1 MKRVN
6 TRTLLATLLLLCC
19 NVAAAYNFEVD
30 GIYYNIIDFSGKAV
44 EVTNNGANN
53 SYKGQV
59 VIPESV
65 EYYGTIYRV
74 TSIGEYALNNCD
86 ELTSVVIPDCVTT
99 IGRYA
104 FNACDILS
112 SIIIP
117 NGVTTIEEGTFR
129 GSGIKSIEI
138 PASITTIKENA
149 FESCNNLTSIN
160 IPDNVTEIGKEI
172 FYYCNKL
179 AEVTIG
185 SGITTI
191 PAKAFIG
198 CSELRS
204 ITIPANITT
213 IEDYAFC
220 ACSNLARVTLG
231 SGVTSIGDNAFS
243 NCDRLKLIYNYSELS
258 LSKGWDDYGNVA
270 INAIVIITPDD
281 EEQYHFDGNYLFK
294 STDGKN
300 TLVLYTGKLI
310 SQISLPEKFNGQGYS
325 IGEKAFYNCS
335 EIEKFTIPEDVTGV
349 HNNAFEGTGWYKN
362 QNDGLIYKDNWL
374 LGPKNTKLNGM
385 FVVNEGTTG
394 IADEAFYC
402 GADFIGVIIPSSVK
416 YIGAR
421 AFDSCSSLMTATIS
435 SGAIGERAFDS
446 CRFLESVTLGEGV
459 TYIGASAFSS
469 CNSLVDITLNEGITH
484 IGSNA
489 FECCGI
495 TSITIP
501 SSVRSM
507 GGYVFSSCNNLTNIV
522 LGEGITNITND
533 IFWDCDNIES
543 ITIPSTLKSIAE
555 WAFAYN
561 YKLKEVHISDIAAW
575 CNIDFNDSYTS
586 NPLYNT
592 EGLYLN
598 GEKIT
603 DLVIPEG
610 VTHIGDYAFY
620 GYEGLTSVTI
630 PGSVET
636 IGGHAFTSCTGITSL
651 TIGNG
656 VTTIGDGAFYECEG
670 LTNITIPESLTTIG
684 EMAFCRCYNL
694 KTVNNYS
701 DLIFKAGSE
710 DYGYIACY
718 ADNVTNNPTGGGSSD
733 GEDGPTE
740 IDGFTFAV
748 INGTKTLTGYTGE
761 STELTL
767 PANYNGDSYEIGD
780 EAFKY
785 NTNITS
791 VTIPSAVTKIGNKAF
806 FCCEELETVTL
817 GEGLEYIGSSAFEQC
832 YELNSVELNEGLK
845 EIGKC
850 AFGYCYDIETI
861 NVPQSVECIGNEVW
875 VGCNLREISVD
886 KNNTHYDSR
895 NGCNAIIESATGRLI
910 VGGANTVIPDGV
922 TAIGENAFSG
932 RRWIYQV
939 TIPTS
944 VVTIEEYAFYNCEF
958 DVVTIPENVTSIN
971 RYAFFCCDELQE
983 VVIGKNVARIEEG
996 AFAEC
1001 GNLQHIYVDA
1011 ATPPTIHEST
1021 FESSENDLY
1030 STAVVYVPAGAKA
1043 AYQADENWKKF
1054 ANITDEEYNVDKD
1067 NNFTYTILSEEEQT
1081 AQITGYR
1088 NRSLIKIYDT
1098 AVIDGKTYKV
1108 TEIADGVFFNDW
1120 DITGVI
1126 IGKNIKRIGDNA
1138 FNNCRYLVNIT
1149 FGGDVTSIGMSAF
1162 QYCDLREVHLPASLT
1177 SFGDYAL
1184 THNYNLQRV
1193 TIDEENP
1200 VYDIPQGCNVL
1211 MEKESNKVVFGWKG
1225 AVIPE
1230 DATAIGNGAFN
1241 GVGGI
1246 TSITIPAN
1254 VRTIGE
1260 WAFDAC
1266 LDLTEIYVMSQE
1278 PAAVASNTFTNFA
1291 PTLYVPE
1298 GSIEAYRSA
1307 AYWMNFGNIVE
1318 YEPEETGIDSVVAEE
1333 ESIVY
1338 DLQGRRVIEPQ
1349 KGAIYIKNGKKFIAK

>member
-1 MKRVN
+1 MKYLFTFAKQPYKNNNTMKRFY

-19 NVAAAYNFEVD
+19 NVATAYNFEVD
-30 GIYYNIIDFSGKAV
+30 GIFYNIIDFSGKTV
-44 EVTNNGANN
+44 EVTNNGASN

-65 EYYGTIYRV
+65 DYYGTIYRV
-74 TSIGEYALNNCD
+74 TAIGKRAFNGCT

-99 IGRYA
+99 IGSYA
-104 FNACDILS
+104 FNACDMLS

-117 NGVTTIEEGTFR
+117 NGVTTIEDRTFSN
-129 GSGIKSIEI
+129 SGIKNIEI
-138 PASITTIKENA
+138 PNSVTTIKDEA
-149 FESCNNLTSIN
+149 FKSCYNLTSID
-160 IPDNVTEIGKEI
+160 IPDNVTEIGEEI

-198 CSELRS
+198 CTSLAR
-204 ITIPANITT
+204 IIIPANITT
-213 IEDYAFC
+213 IEESAFC

-258 LSKGWDDYGNVA
+258 ISKGWDDYGNIA

-349 HNNAFEGTGWYKN
+349 HNNAFKGTGWYKN

-394 IADEAFYC
+394 IADEAFC
-402 GADFIGVIIPSSVK
+402 DGADFIGVIIPSSVK

-421 AFDSCSSLMTATIS
+421 AFYLCSSLMTATIS
-435 SGAIGERAFDS
+435 SGIIGERAFDS
-446 CRFLESVTLGEGV
+446 CRNLQSVTLGEGV
-459 TYIGASAFSS
+459 TYIGESAFSS
-469 CNSLVDITLNEGITH
+469 CRSLVDITLNEGITH

-489 FECCGI
+489 FENCDGI

-501 SSVRSM
+501 GSVKSM
-507 GGYVFSSCNNLTNIV
+507 GGYVFSDCSYLTNIV
-522 LGEGITNITND
+522 LSEGITNIAND
-533 IFWDCDNIES
+533 TFWDCDNIES
-543 ITIPSTLKSIAE
+543 ITIPSTMKSIAE

-561 YKLKEVHISDIAAW
+561 YELKEVHISDIAAW

-656 VTTIGDGAFYECEG
+656 VTTIGNAAFYECEG
-670 LTNITIPESLTTIG
+670 LTSITIPESLTTIG

-718 ADNVTNNPTGGGSSD
+718 ADNVTNNSTGGEGGS
-733 GEDGPTE
+733 
-740 IDGFTFAV
+740 
-748 INGTKTLTGYTGE
+748 
-761 STELTL
+761 
-767 PANYNGDSYEIGD
+767 
-780 EAFKY
+780 
-785 NTNITS
+785 
-791 VTIPSAVTKIGNKAF
+791 
-806 FCCEELETVTL
+806 
-817 GEGLEYIGSSAFEQC
+817 
-832 YELNSVELNEGLK
+832 
-845 EIGKC
+845 
-850 AFGYCYDIETI
+850 
-861 NVPQSVECIGNEVW
+861 
-875 VGCNLREISVD
+875 
-886 KNNTHYDSR
+886 
-895 NGCNAIIESATGRLI
+895 
-910 VGGANTVIPDGV
+910 
-922 TAIGENAFSG
+922 
-932 RRWIYQV
+932 
-939 TIPTS
+939 
-944 VVTIEEYAFYNCEF
+944 
-958 DVVTIPENVTSIN
+958 
-971 RYAFFCCDELQE
+971 
-983 VVIGKNVARIEEG
+983 
-996 AFAEC
+996 
-1001 GNLQHIYVDA
+1001 
-1011 ATPPTIHEST
+1011 
-1021 FESSENDLY
+1021 
-1030 STAVVYVPAGAKA
+1030 
-1043 AYQADENWKKF
+1043 
-1054 ANITDEEYNVDKD
+1054 
-1067 NNFTYTILSEEEQT
+1067 
-1081 AQITGYR
+1081 
-1088 NRSLIKIYDT
+1088 
-1098 AVIDGKTYKV
+1098 
-1108 TEIADGVFFNDW
+1108 
-1120 DITGVI
+1120 
-1126 IGKNIKRIGDNA
+1126 
-1138 FNNCRYLVNIT
+1138 
-1149 FGGDVTSIGMSAF
+1149 
-1162 QYCDLREVHLPASLT
+1162 
-1177 SFGDYAL
+1177 
-1184 THNYNLQRV
+1184 
-1193 TIDEENP
+1193 
-1200 VYDIPQGCNVL
+1200 
-1211 MEKESNKVVFGWKG
+1211 
-1225 AVIPE
+1225 
-1230 DATAIGNGAFN
+1230 
-1241 GVGGI
+1241 
-1246 TSITIPAN
+1246 
-1254 VRTIGE
+1254 
-1260 WAFDAC
+1260 
-1266 LDLTEIYVMSQE
+1266 
-1278 PAAVASNTFTNFA
+1278 
-1291 PTLYVPE
+1291 
-1298 GSIEAYRSA
+1298 
-1307 AYWMNFGNIVE
+1307 
-1318 YEPEETGIDSVVAEE
+1318 ETGIDSVVVEE